1 MAQEQIIWTAI
12 PSGTV
17 QRGAERRLRL
27 ALVPA
32 PRLSPGAGEP
42 STLALFSFLEWPA
55 RLQPGRVSYE
65 VLVGG
70 QHTGDAEAVGP
81 APDLALWRALF
92 DATTPVVGYE
102 RPRPETNVVNT
113 YNVEPIVG
121 TVRSGYGQLG
131 TTVPHGQ
138 PEPTQVRDAFRDLHE
153 SLSPLASGPTTPA
166 GTDALLALT
175 HAAGPLESATPLDA
189 YRVALAEGFLRH
201 DRLSTRDERVA
212 ALSQAAQQTADAHGP
227 DAVVELVPDT
237 GRPAAQFARFLAFH
251 VPEAS
256 DVGGFRATDQ
266 PPAHNIPDGQARADF
281 HHALT
286 ALAEYPALL
295 RRLGLVIDLECAVDV
310 VPPSSSDQPLGLQVR
325 PVFAPA
331 VDPAPPPDPAAQDLT
346 ITRYV
351 FQPAGGPLG
360 QPVFEPAPLQPQ
372 RPEVAHGLLNL
383 LQPPP
388 TDPNGEQYSLV
399 QLDVESAAFKTL
411 QLVEGAAQASDGA
424 PAGGVPALRTAGLS
438 LVRRDHAQ
446 SLMTA
451 VKRVDTHN
459 DTVSGTALAGREGTA
474 PPVAPRPAEVFAD
487 DLVRGYRIDVRDSQT
502 RTWRSLHQRIG
513 TYAVDG
519 APLMPCPLA
528 DEGYIQV
535 AQLEPTM
542 SGQAPR
548 VHEYL
553 AHWQGWSLS
562 VPRLGKSVE
571 ATPRTADTAAAP
583 ASLLRLRTTFTVAPG
598 SLPRLRFTRGYQL
611 RARIVNLAGDSL
623 SLDEADALI
632 AALEL
637 TGSAPVVPQQL
648 DAAPFQRFEP
658 VGPPELV
665 LREALTEG
673 ESLTRLV
680 IRSNLGV
687 SAEAWAAPLGDPR
700 YQGVSERHVAP
711 PKVAQHM
718 AETHG
723 LFDAL
728 FAEGQHARGY
738 RLASKEKGSFAHRE
752 ILDVETG
759 QLRQIEDVTVTHPAT
774 DATMTR
780 PAVELV
786 PTGFTV
792 GILVTGPG
800 GVSPTQEAARYT
812 YDPPPYLIL
821 PPPAAPVAAPAGA
834 PTGGPVVTGLD
845 PTHGPVAGG
854 TTVLISGRGFTGATA
869 VTFGTAPAEYTV
881 VSDTLIQAVSPPNP
895 LGYAVHHEAQLELP
909 YLPDPLAV
917 GVALWGLPQVPYG
930 KIGRLDQ
937 SGQLSY
943 DQNTDLP
950 PSTLQALGGD
960 LTQFDFGPEWPDRR
974 PFRLQLAEGND
985 PPTVVTE
992 RVQVGQTQVE
1002 ARVLRVCLPQARSAT
1017 IRLSCYPTE
1026 AGLEVLAIQHW
1037 ITDWTNDPANSAT
1050 SDQKEALTAAA
1061 SGGLALLSPQREITL
1076 LHAVQQPL
1084 VVPDLGQLTVH
1095 NRPQG
1100 ATYTHLDGTIPLDG
1114 LSTGRL
1120 DLEAAW
1126 DEWVDDPGTPPHRQ
1140 HHTAHIFD
1148 VLVHAEGDPVPTPPA
1163 PMPAATFDAAAG
1175 LLRLHAP
1182 LPGGDPS
1189 GRTYLSR
1196 HEFGDTRCRYV
1207 TYHAVATSRFREY
1220 FPSALTRDPKNV
1232 TQLATIERTVP
1243 SAAPPPVPH
1252 VRFVVP
1258 AMRWLR
1264 STDEIGP
1271 LRRNVRRGNGL
1282 RVYLARPWFVSGDDE
1297 QLAVVIAGGP
1307 TVTTWGN
1314 DPIFAPSPAL
1324 AATRDPD
1331 RVTVL
1336 SGDPAQTEGGLRFV
1350 PHAVWFDAAIDLW
1363 CCDIELSLVDPQ
1375 LVNPHATPDA
1385 PGQPYFPFVRLAL
1398 ARFQRNA
1405 VHGCRLSPL
1414 VVTEGVQVLP
1424 NRVVTLIPSPTD
1436 PDCLDISLSGPAHAG
1451 VVAQPGAPALRSVV
1465 EVTLEQRESGG
1476 TAGDL
1481 DWTPVPPL
1489 AAPAPPHVVPATG
1502 SLQPPELWR
1511 GTVHL
1516 PTPRARGQ
1524 YRVSLCEF
1532 EQLPSSVNALTT
1544 SGVLKR
1550 LIFAE
1555 TISVPA
1561 R

>member
-27 ALVPA
+27 ALVPV
-32 PRLSPGAGEP
+32 PRLSLDAGDP

-55 RLQPGRVSYE
+55 RLQTGRVSYE
-65 VLVGG
+65 VLIGG

-81 APDLALWRALF
+81 APDPALWRALF

-113 YNVEPIVG
+113 YNVEPVVG

-138 PEPTQVRDAFRDLHE
+138 PEPTQVQGAFRDLHE
-153 SLSPLASGPTTPA
+153 SLSPLASGPTTPQ
-166 GTDALLALT
+166 
-175 HAAGPLESATPLDA
+175 GPSTPLDTH
-189 YRVALAEGFLRH
+189 RVALAEGFLRQ
-201 DRLSTRDERVA
+201 DLPSTRDERVA
-212 ALSQAAQQTADAHGP
+212 ALSRTARQTADVHGP

-237 GRPAAQFARFLAFH
+237 GHPASQFARFLTFHH
-251 VPEAS
+251 VPEAA
-256 DVGGFRATDQ
+256 DVADFQSADQ
-266 PPAHNIPDGQARADF
+266 PPAHNTPDGQARADF

-295 RRLGLVIDLECAVDV
+295 RRLGLVIDLECAVDA

-325 PVFAPA
+325 PVFARA
-331 VDPAPPPDPAAQDLT
+331 TDPAPPPAPAAQDLT

-372 RPEVAHGLLNL
+372 RPEVVHGLLNL

-411 QLVEGAAQASDGA
+411 QLVEGVAQATDGA
-424 PAGGVPALRTAGLS
+424 SAGGVPALRTAGLS
-438 LVRRDHAQ
+438 LVRRDHAR

-451 VKRVDTHN
+451 VKRVDPHN
-459 DTVSGTALAGREGTA
+459 DAVSGTAA
-474 PPVAPRPAEVFAD
+474 APRPAEVFAD

-502 RTWRSLHQRIG
+502 RTWRSLHRRNG
-513 TYAVDG
+513 MYAVDG
-519 APLMPCPLA
+519 APLTPFSLA
-528 DEGYIQV
+528 DEGYVQV
-535 AQLEPTM
+535 AQLEPTV
-542 SGQAPR
+542 SGQVPR
-548 VHEYL
+548 VHESL

-562 VPRLGKSVE
+562 APRLGKSVE
-571 ATPRTADTAAAP
+571 ASPRTADPAAAA
-583 ASLLRLRTTFTVAPG
+583 ASLLRLRTTFTAAPG
-598 SLPRLRFTRGYQL
+598 SLPRLRFTRSYQL

-632 AALEL
+632 AALEP
-637 TGSAPVVPQQL
+637 TGTAPVVPQQL

-658 VGPPELV
+658 VGVPELV

-673 ESLTRLV
+673 ESLAHLV

-687 SAEAWAAPLGDPR
+687 SAEAWAASLGDPR
-700 YQGVSERHVAP
+700 YQGVNERHVAP

-728 FAEGQHARGY
+728 FAEGQYARGY

-759 QLRQIEDVTVTHPAT
+759 QLRQIGDVTVTHPAT
-774 DATMTR
+774 GTTMTR

-792 GILVTGPG
+792 GIVVTGPG
-800 GVSPTQEAARYT
+800 GVSPAQVAARYI
-812 YDPPPYLIL
+812 YDPPPDLIL
-821 PPPAAPVAAPAGA
+821 PPPAAPIAAPPGT
-834 PTGGPVVTGLD
+834 PTGGPFVTGLD
-845 PTHGPVAGG
+845 PAHGPIAGG
-854 TTVLISGRGFTGATA
+854 TTVMVSGRGFTGATA

-881 VSDTLIQAVSPPNP
+881 VSDTVIRAVSPPNP

-917 GVALWGLPQVPYG
+917 GVALWGLPQVPFG
-930 KIGRLDQ
+930 KIGQLDP
-937 SGQLSY
+937 SGRLSY
-943 DQNTDLP
+943 DRDTDQP
-950 PSTLQALGGD
+950 PSTLRALGD
-960 LTQFDFGPEWPDRR
+960 LTQLDFGPEWPDRR

-992 RVQVGQTQVE
+992 KVQVGPNQVE
-1002 ARVLRVCLPQARSAT
+1002 ARVLRVCLPKAQSAT

-1026 AGLEVLAIQHW
+1026 AGLKALAIQHW
-1037 ITDWTNDPANSAT
+1037 ITAWANDPANGAT
-1050 SDQKEALTAAA
+1050 PGQKAALTAAA
-1061 SGGLALLSPQREITL
+1061 AGGLALLSPQREITL

-1084 VVPDLGQLTVH
+1084 VVPDLGQLIVN
-1095 NRPQG
+1095 NRPPN

-1114 LSTGRL
+1114 ISTARL
-1120 DLEAAW
+1120 DLEAEW
-1126 DEWVDDPGTPPHRQ
+1126 MEWVDEPGTSPHRQ

-1148 VLVHAEGDPVPTPPA
+1148 VLVHSKGDTVPDPPA
-1163 PMPAATFDAAAG
+1163 PMPAATFDAMAG

-1182 LPGGDPS
+1182 PPGGDPS
-1189 GRTYLSR
+1189 GRAYLSR

-1207 TYHAVATSRFREY
+1207 TYRAVATSRFREY
-1220 FPSALTRDPKNV
+1220 FPPALTHDPNNV
-1232 TQLATIERTVP
+1232 TQRATIERTVP
-1243 SAAPPPVPH
+1243 TSVPPPAPH

-1264 STDEIGP
+1264 STDETAP

-1282 RVYLARPWFVSGDDE
+1282 RVYLTRPWFVSGDDE
-1297 QLAVVIAGGP
+1297 QLAVIISGGP
-1307 TVTTWGN
+1307 TFTTWGN
-1314 DPIFAPSPAL
+1314 DPIFAPSSAL

-1331 RVTVL
+1331 PVTVL
-1336 SGDPAQTEGGLRFV
+1336 SGDPDQTEGGLRFV

-1363 CCDIELSLVDPQ
+1363 CCDIELSLADPQ

-1405 VHGCRLSPL
+1405 IRGCRLSTV
-1414 VVTEGVQVLP
+1414 VVTEAVQVMP
-1424 NRVVTLIPSPTD
+1424 NRVVTLTPSPTD
-1436 PDCLDISLSGPAHAG
+1436 PDRLDISLSGPAHAG
-1451 VVAQPGAPALRSVV
+1451 VVAQPGAPALQSVV
-1465 EVTLEQRESGG
+1465 EVTLEQHASGG
-1476 TAGDL
+1476 TVGDL

-1489 AAPAPPHVVPATG
+1489 AAPAPPHVVPTT
-1502 SLQPPELWR
+1502 SPLQPPELWR

-1516 PTPRARGQ
+1516 PTPRAHGQ

-1532 EQLPSSVNALTT
+1532 EQLPSSVNVITP

-1555 TISVPA
+1555 TIPVPVS
-1561 R
+1561 